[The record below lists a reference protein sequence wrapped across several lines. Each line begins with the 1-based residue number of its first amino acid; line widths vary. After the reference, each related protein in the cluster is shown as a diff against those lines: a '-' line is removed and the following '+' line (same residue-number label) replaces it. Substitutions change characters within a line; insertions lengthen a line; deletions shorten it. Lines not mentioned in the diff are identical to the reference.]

1 MMIGIGHE
9 KGFCD
14 VRNALFMMWGNSTGV
29 SLIYGNYSSYKII
42 NCTFLYTHYTSIK
55 NLV

>member
-14 VRNALFMMWGNSTGV
+14 VCNALFMMWGNSTGV
-29 SLIYGNYSSYKII
+29 SSIYGNYSSYKII
-42 NCTFLYTHYTSIK
+42 NCTFLYTHHISIK